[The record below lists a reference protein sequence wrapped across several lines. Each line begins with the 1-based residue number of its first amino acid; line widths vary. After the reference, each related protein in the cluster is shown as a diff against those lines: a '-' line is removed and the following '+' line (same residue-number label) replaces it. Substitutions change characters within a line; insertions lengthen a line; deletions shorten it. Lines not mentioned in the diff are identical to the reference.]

1 MTMSTL
7 VLGYDMMSKFQC
19 AVMWPSDVS
28 RAFALSYCAVALET
42 DLLVIREAIE
52 EEQAELSNEGFKREH
67 VENPFRNLGTSVGDF
82 SELHAGPRTETST
95 TTMFHLAG
103 GVVGGYLEESIDAD
117 HSVELEPEPTTKL
130 ELEPTT
136 S

>member
-7 VLGYDMMSKFQC
+7 VLGHDLMSTFQC
-19 AVMWPSDVS
+19 TMMWPSNIS
-28 RAFALSYCAVALET
+28 RAFVLNYCAVALET
-42 DLLVIREAIE
+42 DMLVIREAIE
-52 EEQAELSNEGFKREH
+52 EEQAELTNEGFEREH

-117 HSVELEPEPTTKL
+117 HSMELEPEPTTKL
-130 ELEPTT
+130 EPEPTT